1 MTGASL
7 VENEVK
13 IGKAGF
19 RKISFTIPPQ
29 IYEQLMEE
37 STRRRLAGE
46 PNRLL
51 SALLREAVEQYLMRL
66 DR

>member
-1 MTGASL
+1 MTGAGL
-7 VENEVK
+7 MENEVK

-19 RKISFTIPPQ
+19 RKISFTLPPQ

-51 SALLREAVEQYLMRL
+51 SALLREAVDAYLKRL
-66 DR
+66 SQ